1 MDFFGKEKKVFSV
14 SNNCKVTLLFK
25 KGDIIKASTVPTPV
39 AEIEIDGMD
48 ETLCMPA
55 SRLNSKVVE
64 TVDLD
69 ESSELNPSPGKV
81 IDILTVEIQGI
92 NVMGSDSKP
101 IDADDVPEELR
112 TRILDRENVQKIQRS
127 LERIKK
133 EEMEKEVFLRVMKN
147 MAISPK
153 NSVDDTDNT
162 GSEDNDTDN
171 TGSEDNDT
179 DNTGS
184 EDNDADNTGSE
195 DNDADNTG
203 SQDNDAENIG
213 AEEEDIGAEEELP
226 EVQTLDDFLD
236 FENVDED
243 VVELEENV
251 LSSNFNKAELLRTAI
266 SYHRDNLIIQATS
279 TALVDYL
286 ITKAIDEGSSIKIN
300 ASPSL
305 KSIDINTETNEWLE
319 NNSVKDLKN
328 LEIALIEAENFTEE
342 IITVYIQLVREDY
355 VERMIL
361 GSVTSKDEVDEAL
374 LDKEQLLAFCQ
385 YIESEV
391 NEIIGIHEEIDEID
405 HSDMEVISTMKRE
418 IIKAIIKL
426 KPLVNQEHEDND
438 ITAKLTSA
446 KKLFEKLFTRLEKL
460 VDIENTISNQGS

>member
-171 TGSEDNDT
+171 TGSEDND
-179 DNTGS
+179 
-184 EDNDADNTGSE
+184 ADNTGSE
-195 DNDADNTG
+195 
-203 SQDNDAENIG
+203 DNDAENIG